1 MMEER
6 AKALGAKP
14 ISHDPKKKA
23 IKAGAALLTPAA
35 GVRR

>member
-23 IKAGAALLTPAA
+23 IPARAALLTPARA
-35 GVRR
+35 VRQ